1 MYINFI
7 CPPLPHLIVGGIS
20 NFREGDSHPRRVLQH
35 TFDLLYMI
43 QGELSIEEHKTSYEL
58 HKGDFLIL
66 PPQRL
71 HRGSKCCPCDTSF
84 YWLHFY
90 TTGTYDFADLPVIE
104 SGTIEKSSQQ
114 FRKEPFHV
122 SLPQYGKILP
132 DLQQQMCGYLESI
145 TQVRIN
151 KKSNSKR
158 FFDTTSSQLKQ
169 QQLFFS
175 ILTMLC
181 DAVIPQGKKD
191 PAADIFQYI
200 VNHYQE
206 PLQLK
211 DLAEKFSF
219 HPGYIIRLLKKRYQ
233 KTPLQLLLSIR
244 LEKSAQSLAETNDS
258 IEKISFSTGFL
269 NQAYFSKVFKKAFH
283 CTPTEYR
290 QNRKSVTSI
299 AEQTEAGKL
308 LGL

>member
-20 NFREGDSHPRRVLQH
+20 NFREGDSHPRRILQH
-35 TFDLLYMI
+35 TFDLLYII
-43 QGELSIEEHKTSYEL
+43 QGELFIEEHKHSYEL
-58 HKGDFLIL
+58 HAGDFLIL

-71 HRGSKCCPCDTSF
+71 HRGTKYCPCETSF

-104 SGTIEKSSQQ
+104 SGSIEKSSQQ

-122 SLPQYGKILP
+122 SIPQYGKILP
-132 DLQQQMCGYLESI
+132 DLQQQMCSYMESI

-151 KKSNSKR
+151 KKANSKR

-175 ILTMLC
+175 ILTLLC

-200 VNHYQE
+200 ASHYQQ

-211 DLAEKFSF
+211 DIAAKFSF
-219 HPGYIIRLLKKRYQ
+219 HPGYIIRLLKKRYA
-233 KTPLQLLLSIR
+233 KTPVQLLLSIR
-244 LEKSAQSLAETNDS
+244 LEKAAQALEETNDT
-258 IEKISFSTGFL
+258 IEKISFTNGFF
-269 NQAYFSKVFKKAFH
+269 NQAYFAKVFKKSFH

-290 QNRKSVTSI
+290 QKRKPDHMTPQKPQ
-299 AEQTEAGKL
+299 A
-308 LGL
+308 